1 MLRCSAPLWIE
12 RKPAVSLAPLP
23 MPARRRA
30 IAAAACALALS
41 LSGCISSGF
50 EAQTNASYDPGVGSN
65 EAFGDV
71 AVLAVLVV
79 SEEEG
84 EGTLSAT
91 LTRRIED
98 PVQLTGVTAV
108 ATDDEEPVEVTF
120 GEPIEVPPNNAA
132 DPLVLGEQGEV
143 RFSGPAVV
151 AGYFV
156 DVTFEFSDGKT
167 VTLSAPVVDPGGS
180 GIYDGVGSEPTQ

>member
-1 MLRCSAPLWIE
+1 M
-12 RKPAVSLAPLP
+12 SLAPQP
-23 MPARRRA
+23 MPARRHTA
-30 IAAAACALALS
+30 AAAACALALA
-41 LSGCISSGF
+41 LSGCTQTGF
-50 EAQTNASYDPGVGSN
+50 SAQTNASYDPGVGSN

-71 AVLAVLVV
+71 AVMAVLVV
-79 SEEEG
+79 SEQEG

-91 LTRRIED
+91 LTHRIDQPELL
-98 PVQLTGVTAV
+98 PVELTAVSAV
-108 ATDDEEPVEVTF
+108 ATDDEEPIDVTF
-120 GEPIEVPPNNAA
+120 GQPIEVPANDLAE
-132 DPLVLGEQGEV
+132 PLVLGETGPVQL
-143 RFSGPAVV
+143 SGPAVV